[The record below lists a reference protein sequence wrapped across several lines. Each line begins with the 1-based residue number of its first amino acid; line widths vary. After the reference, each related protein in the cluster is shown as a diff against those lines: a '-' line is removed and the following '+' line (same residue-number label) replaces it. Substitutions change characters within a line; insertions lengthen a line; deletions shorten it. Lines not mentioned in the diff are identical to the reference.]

1 MINVE
6 LEWDGVI
13 CVERFFVDIDE
24 LFFVAPLSLRDGR
37 ERIDV
42 SVSQVTEMVLSVAEL
57 ERCGRDFVVE
67 VEVEDEVEEVAN
79 LARATC
85 SGTTCVIVLS
95 WGRDY
100 FKRFLLPMMWPRD
113 QT

>member
-6 LEWDGVI
+6 LEWDDVI
-13 CVERFFVDIDE
+13 GVERFFVDIDE

-57 ERCGRDFVVE
+57 ERCGRDLFVE
-67 VEVEDEVEEVAN
+67 VDVDEEAN

-100 FKRFLLPMMWPRD
+100 FKRCRLPMMWPRD